1 MTGTDGVAVLFIECQ
16 RGVVGDLSM
25 LPALA
30 EAAAPA
36 LPHMGRLAAGGRA
49 AGIPI
54 VHLTYSPVA
63 GGRSTNRSSPMMRAT
78 TTTAGW
84 TPDSPEVEIV
94 EEIGVADDDIVL
106 TRHSGISP
114 VYRTEVLPILRNMG
128 IDTIV
133 VAGVSTNWAI
143 PLTVASAADEN
154 IASVIPRD
162 ATAGAPVRHHES
174 MLKYALG
181 FVARLST
188 VDELLAEWGRPVG

>member
-1 MTGTDGVAVLFIECQ
+1 MTGNDGVAVLFIECQ

-36 LPHMGRLAAGGRA
+36 LVHMGRLAAGARA
-49 AGIPI
+49 AGIP
-54 VHLTYSPVA
+54 VLHLTYSPVA

-78 TTTAGW
+78 SSSAGW
-84 TPDSPEVEIV
+84 KPDSPEVEIV
-94 EEIGVADDDIVL
+94 PEIGVADEDIVL

-114 VYRTEVLPILRNMG
+114 VYRTEVLPMLRNMG
-128 IDTIV
+128 VDTIV
-133 VAGVSTNWAI
+133 AAGVSTNWAI

-154 IASVIPRD
+154 IASIIPAD
-162 ATAGAPVRHHES
+162 ATAGAPASHHES

-181 FVARLST
+181 FVAKLTT
-188 VDELLAEWGRPVG
+188 VDDLLAEWGQPAG